1 MSRIDLQSLD
11 TSETDD
17 AIEAVNKKDST
28 DPQDVAQVRDYTDY
42 LREMQESSDS
52 TDSDASADETSPDA
66 DNSDATEPDSSEGND
81 QPRDESSSDE
91 TTDNNQDSVDP
102 DFNEVKEFS
111 DKSDDAEAA
120 LEAIN
125 TLLDIRQF
133 LYNEL
138 TTKGYSKTKDYLAK
152 VNTLKSLE
160 SFSLYK
166 EKILPVQTSLES
178 IALATKALD
187 PAQLRS
193 SMEGMLEWLKDAFES
208 LINFI
213 ASIIKW
219 IKGFFFDNEHSKR
232 EEKIKAESTRKESE
246 NLAKKEKELTDY
258 KEDIFK
264 QLEKANIA
272 GTQALATGYEDN
284 SVDDLIKSI
293 GSTQATLISFWRYN
307 QAYIDNVVAKDF
319 SEVTT
324 FANQRIV
331 GDSINQKLNGYL
343 DINARN
349 YQPPGIGKVTNT
361 AGWSVSSNMRSD
373 FSLYVIQT
381 LLCGNVYLGFE
392 IPDASPATGKVHPYG
407 SYKFSFYKSTDKRD
421 NITVKPTAEPAKLAQ
436 LGQVMLNAYTTR
448 NEVGKYVKTVI
459 KSLEQNTNALKDI
472 LKTLPSKLLTPDQV
486 KIHQD
491 RLGYNIHLFNTV
503 FDKPLVAT
511 TVYYDRLIKQTRSYI
526 DSNNKLLQQAMDKI
540 EKKVES
546 KQ

>member
-28 DPQDVAQVRDYTDY
+28 DPQDVAQVRDYTEY
-42 LREMQESSDS
+42 LREMQD
-52 TDSDASADETSPDA
+52 TDDETSTDEISSDA
-66 DNSDATEPDSSEGND
+66 DNSGATEPDSSEGND
-81 QPRDESSSDE
+81 QPKDESSSDE
-91 TTDNNQDSVDP
+91 TTDNSKDAVDP

-111 DKSDDAEAA
+111 DRTEDAEAA

-133 LYNEL
+133 LYKEL

-152 VNTLKSLE
+152 VNRLKSLE

-187 PAQLRS
+187 PSQLRT
-193 SMEGMLEWLKDAFES
+193 SMEGMLEWIKDAFES

-219 IKGFFFDNEHSKR
+219 IKDFFFGSEHDKR
-232 EEKIKAESTRKESE
+232 EEKIKAESSRKESE
-246 NLAKKEKELTDY
+246 NLAKKEKELSDY
-258 KEDIFK
+258 KEDILE

-293 GSTQATLISFWRYN
+293 GSTQATLISFWKYN
-307 QAYIDNVVAKDF
+307 QAYIENVIAKDF
-319 SEVTT
+319 SEVVR
-324 FANQRIV
+324 FVKYRVVSA
-331 GDSINQKLNGYL
+331 SINQKLDGYL
-343 DINARN
+343 DINAGN
-349 YQPPGIGKVTNT
+349 YQPPGIGRITNT
-361 AGWSVSSNMRSD
+361 AGWSVSSNMPNT

-421 NITVKPTAEPAKLAQ
+421 NISVKPTAVPAKLAQ

-459 KSLEQNTNALKDI
+459 KSLEQNTNALKDM
-472 LKTLPSKLLTPDQV
+472 LKTLPSKLLTPYQV

-503 FDKPLVAT
+503 FDKPLIAT
-511 TVYYDRLIKQTRSYI
+511 TVYYDRLIKHTRSYI
-526 DSNNKLLQQAMDKI
+526 DSNNKLLQQAMEKI
-540 EKKVES
+540 EKKVKD